1 MTSASRIRTVFFGTP
16 AIAVPAL
23 EALHET
29 TQLLAVVCQPDR
41 PAGRGLALSEPAVKV
56 AAVRLGLPVYQP
68 QKVRTGELETW
79 LREQAADVAVVMA
92 YGRILPEG
100 VLSAPRLGCLNLHAS
115 LLPKLRGA
123 APINW
128 AIVRGE
134 TETGI
139 SLMQMDVG
147 LDTGPVFALR
157 KLVIG
162 PEETAGALAER
173 LAALAAEV
181 VREDLPQVARGELA
195 AVAQDASQASH
206 APLIE
211 KADTRIEW
219 ARSARE
225 IVDLVRGMA
234 PRPAAHTEVR
244 GKHLK
249 LTHTRVS
256 SQHAGGAPGTVDLG
270 IGREILVA
278 TGSGTVE
285 ILRAQLEGK
294 KELGAAD
301 LLNGRALGPGDV
313 LG

>member
-157 KLVIG
+157 KLAIG

-256 SQHAGGAPGTVDLG
+256 TQHAGGPPGTVDLG